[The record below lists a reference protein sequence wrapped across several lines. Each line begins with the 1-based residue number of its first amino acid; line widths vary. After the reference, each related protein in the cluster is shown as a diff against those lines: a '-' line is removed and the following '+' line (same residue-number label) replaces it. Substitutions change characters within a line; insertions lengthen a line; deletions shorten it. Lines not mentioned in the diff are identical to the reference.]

1 MTDDRTTKPPGGDGM
16 RDPFLNDG
24 DVRVYLGDCIEVM
37 AAADRLINKGL
48 VETEL
53 RSGGETHY
61 RLVAK

>member
-1 MTDDRTTKPPGGDGM
+1 M
-16 RDPFLNDG
+16 RRPFLNDG

-53 RSGGETHY
+53 RSGGEKHY